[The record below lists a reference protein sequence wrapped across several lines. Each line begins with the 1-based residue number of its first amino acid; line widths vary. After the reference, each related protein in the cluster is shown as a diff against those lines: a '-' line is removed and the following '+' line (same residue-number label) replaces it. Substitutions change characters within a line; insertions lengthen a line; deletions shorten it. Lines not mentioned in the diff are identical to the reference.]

1 MVFQSLSICPALSL
15 HCHYT
20 TYHCCNLA
28 VQEDGVLHVV
38 SPSLSTKVP
47 KAPAGTPATFHSPTK
62 SLLLR
67 EVTAAS
73 SLHGG
78 DGLGATPSR
87 EISMSP
93 GHKFWVPSATS
104 PGPAASPTDL
114 GKRVYDDD
122 GGGGGDDDGDDCDMW
137 LWQLLSLPAPTAS
150 PTDLGKR
157 LKIKIIMMMV
167 VMIMMIM
174 MLMVMWWWPFWVP
187 SATSPGPA
195 ASPTDLGKRV
205 FVVVFLT
212 FFLWW
217 WWWWSWSW
225 WCWWWCDDD
234 PSGCHQP
241 PLPAPLPRPLIW
253 VSEFLLLFF

>member
-1 MVFQSLSICPALSL
+1 M
-15 HCHYT
+15 
-20 TYHCCNLA
+20 
-28 VQEDGVLHVV
+28 LHVV

-114 GKRVYDDD
+114 GKRLKNSKKYDD
-122 GGGGGDDDGDDCDMW
+122 GGDDHDDDDVDGDVMMT
-137 LWQLLSLPAPTAS
+137 LLGAISHLSRPRCPA
-150 PTDLGKR
+150 
-157 LKIKIIMMMV
+157 
-167 VMIMMIM
+167 
-174 MLMVMWWWPFWVP
+174 
-187 SATSPGPA
+187 
-195 ASPTDLGKRV
+195 
-205 FVVVFLT
+205 
-212 FFLWW
+212 
-217 WWWWSWSW
+217 
-225 WCWWWCDDD
+225 
-234 PSGCHQP
+234 H
-241 PLPAPLPRPLIW
+241 
-253 VSEFLLLFF
+253 

>member
-1 MVFQSLSICPALSL
+1 M
-15 HCHYT
+15 
-20 TYHCCNLA
+20 
-28 VQEDGVLHVV
+28 LHVV

-122 GGGGGDDDGDDCDMW
+122 GGGVDDDNDDCDGIM
-137 LWQLLSLPAPTAS
+137 T
-150 PTDLGKR
+150 TLGA
-157 LKIKIIMMMV
+157 V
-167 VMIMMIM
+167 DDDDDDDCDYDN
-174 MLMVMWWWPFWVP
+174 
-187 SATSPGPA
+187 SGCHHAATSPGPA
-195 ASPTDLGKRV
+195 ASPTDLGKP
-205 FVVVFLT
+205 FFFSFSFFMMMVVMIMMMMLMVM
-212 FFLWW
+212 
-217 WWWWSWSW
+217 
-225 WCWWWCDDD
+225 
-234 PSGCHQP
+234 
-241 PLPAPLPRPLIW
+241 
-253 VSEFLLLFF
+253 

>member
-1 MVFQSLSICPALSL
+1 M
-15 HCHYT
+15 
-20 TYHCCNLA
+20 
-28 VQEDGVLHVV
+28 LHVV

-114 GKRVYDDD
+114 GKRVYDDG
-122 GGGGGDDDGDDCDMW
+122 GGGGGDDDGDDCDV
-137 LWQLLSLPAPTAS
+137 
-150 PTDLGKR
+150 
-157 LKIKIIMMMV
+157 IMT
-167 VMIMMIM
+167 IT
-174 MLMVMWWWPFWVP
+174 L
-187 SATSPGPA
+187 SPGPA
-195 ASPTDLGKRV
+195 ASPTDLGKR
-205 FVVVFLT
+205 LKNK
-212 FFLWW
+212 
-217 WWWWSWSW
+217 
-225 WCWWWCDDD
+225 
-234 PSGCHQP
+234 
-241 PLPAPLPRPLIW
+241 
-253 VSEFLLLFF
+253 